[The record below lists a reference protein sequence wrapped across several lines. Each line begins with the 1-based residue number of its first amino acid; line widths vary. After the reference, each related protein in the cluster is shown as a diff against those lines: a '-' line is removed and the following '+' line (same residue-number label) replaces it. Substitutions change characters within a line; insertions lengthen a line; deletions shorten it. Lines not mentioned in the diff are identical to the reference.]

1 MSTVISNVFS
11 INGVVDTN
19 RSVLEN
25 MNEIATS
32 AGAWVT
38 FDSNQGKWAVVIN
51 QTGSSVKSFNDSNII
66 GSINISS
73 TGLTEMYNGVEV
85 EFPHKDL
92 NDEPD
97 YIKFSVAAGARYP
110 NEPDNVLSMNL
121 TLVNNPIQAQLLAA
135 RELKQ
140 SRVDKVIEF
149 RTDFSSLGLQAGQL
163 ISITNTAYGY
173 TSKVFRIIK
182 IQEDDEQDGV
192 FTLSI
197 TALEYDADVY
207 STAGLLREE
216 RNRNTGILNKSIN
229 TAVKTVDQQANLP
242 LDLSN
247 VAKSLGLILTFNSL
261 TGRWE
266 LSQGGQQ
273 ANIAG
278 TNAVITWTFDTGTDL
293 DIRCRLLNP
302 GVGQN
307 FLDDY
312 LGYTGASSVSA
323 WPIAGTAYL
332 VWGGDNTGTGSEAV
346 AVNIAAI
353 KSAYPAQQYII
364 IECRGNWYAAV
375 GTTPVKLTAK
385 IFENGSIVGPSSF
398 TFTNPTATK
407 TRLIEGLSVFVD
419 SFHGASIEADGFNG
433 DTALGDLMGYFVFDT
448 VNDIAQFRN
457 DLTGIM

>member
-1 MSTVISNVFS
+1 MSTIISNVFS

-38 FDSNQGKWAVVIN
+38 FDSGQGKWAVVIN

-216 RNRNTGILNKSIN
+216 RNRNTGIDNKSIN
-229 TAVKTVDQQANLP
+229 TAVQNRDNSASSSATANGL
-242 LDLSN
+242 LSGGAN
-247 VAKSLGLILTFNSL
+247 TTTLWSMMGGL
-261 TGRWE
+261 
-266 LSQGGQQ
+266 GQQ
-273 ANIAG
+273 GVPSYDSFVTTMGDAATVKSVYDSWVSSGYPDQLSSVTHYVSTFGITYSASAIPQGVEVSGESVSFHVSMPQGNVTYSATTIVSYWPSVVYLRY
-278 TNAVITWTFDTGTDL
+278 NAVDDIATSTVVEFQTTHWNTPNVNFYLDTPPYGYYWIMICPRSTNGLGSAANTFPSSYATPF
-293 DIRCRLLNP
+293 IRD
-302 GVGQN
+302 VG
-307 FLDDY
+307 
-312 LGYTGASSVSA
+312 G
-323 WPIAGTAYL
+323 PIA
-332 VWGGDNTGTGSEAV
+332 
-346 AVNIAAI
+346 IAAYVF
-353 KSAYPAQQYII
+353 SVY
-364 IECRGNWYAAV
+364 
-375 GTTPVKLTAK
+375 
-385 IFENGSIVGPSSF
+385 GPS
-398 TFTNPTATK
+398 
-407 TRLIEGLSVFVD
+407 
-419 SFHGASIEADGFNG
+419 
-433 DTALGDLMGYFVFDT
+433 
-448 VNDIAQFRN
+448 
-457 DLTGIM
+457 